1 MMRIKELCL
10 FFVFLSLFGCVTTK
24 EYNARLS
31 DIGGL
36 KNDVSSLEGKLKQ
49 KEDEKTA
56 LSADLAKLREE
67 HAKLQKD
74 YDDLKKQYD
83 ASTDDNGNLKKQ
95 NQALAG
101 DNANLDN
108 LLKAKKDEL
117 RVTITELRGK
127 LVDKE
132 NELSA
137 KNTELD
143 ALKKQLAVLTQ
154 EKDALNQEKEA
165 ALKEKEKSIAE
176 MKKTY
181 DSLMGEMNQEIK
193 KGEITITQLKDKLSV
208 NLVEKILFDSGSA
221 EIKKDGKKVLDR
233 VAEIL
238 AKATDKQVRV
248 AGYTDN
254 VPISPRLAAKFPSN
268 WELSTARA
276 TTVARYLQDKGIN
289 PNLLS
294 ATGFSEYRPV
304 APNDTEEGKAKNR
317 RIDIDLVPKEMDK
330 AVPNSAPR

>member
-1 MMRIKELCL
+1 MMRIKELCV
-10 FFVFLSLFGCVTTK
+10 FFVLLSLFGCVTTK
-24 EYNARLS
+24 EYNARLA
-31 DIGGL
+31 DVAGL

-49 KEDEKTA
+49 KEDEKAA
-56 LSADLAKLREE
+56 LSADLAKLSEE
-67 HAKLQKD
+67 HSKLQKD
-74 YDDLKKQYD
+74 YDE
-83 ASTDDNGNLKKQ
+83 LKKQ
-95 NQALAG
+95 NQTLAQ

-127 LVDKE
+127 LSEKE
-132 NELSA
+132 SEMSA
-137 KNTELD
+137 KNAEIE
-143 ALKKQLAVLTQ
+143 ALKKQLTVLTQ
-154 EKDALNQEKEA
+154 EKDALNQEKDA
-165 ALKEKEKSIAE
+165 ALKEKERSVAE

-238 AKATDKQVRV
+238 AKVTDKQVRV

-289 PNLLS
+289 PNVLS
-294 ATGFSEYRPV
+294 ASGYSEYRPV
-304 APNDTEEGKAKNR
+304 APNDTEEGRAKNR
-317 RIDIDLVPKEMDK
+317 RIDIDLAPKELDK
-330 AVPNSAPR
+330 AAAEGMPK